1 MLNNTNAIFEAQFI
15 KNLRTNET
23 ELKKNV
29 CYKKRVIH
37 FTYKT

>member
-23 ELKKNV
+23 ELKKTF
-29 CYKKRVIH
+29 VI
-37 FTYKT
+37 KSV